1 MAMALPAAAQT
12 PQPGLKILIPS
23 DDSCAA
29 FVTAMNS
36 DDSAA
41 MLNLGGWAL
50 GYWSALV
57 EQTGKDILQNT
68 TSQGLLDRLATE
80 CEAQPNTALSSIVA
94 AMGRALLAGQPE

>member
-57 EQTGKDILQNT
+57 EQTGQDILQNT

-80 CEAQPNTALSSIVA
+80 CEAQPNTPLSSIVE
-94 AMGRALLAGQPE
+94 AMGRSLLAGQPE